1 MRIIIS
7 TTIKDEFSGFKVVT
21 SFKEVRD
28 YENVSLLVINE
39 FNESDFDAGV
49 FITEFYQSRGIKNFI
64 YINERPRE
72 AVKTAIVGVSGK
84 TYEDTFYLEDEEELL
99 ALAEEVE
106 EERSTELSTVYESA
120 EIVRDFIKRFA
131 TGDEAIKAPL
141 YLEQVENAL
150 NELSTTTQ
158 QQREQIMSM
167 GNSAIK
173 TFERA
178 NNVIAGI
185 AEQKKK
191 LELQLNTLMNEKP
204 AKSMK
209 TNQLGGNILF
219 FPTVP
224 YTGTAKMLFIRELS
238 PCRYLTSWMLAY
250 EHYLH
255 YERNKRVKLI
265 FVHQKGYGVAKRYES
280 FCSITQESM
289 HSEIL
294 YDENIIATNNPKQE
308 VMRKLFS
315 KQTDIFIVVDRL
327 YGKNDIVTGRVNK
340 LNAIGGRRD
349 LRTYGVKPETCISS
363 SSGNNNAP
371 DSVFY
376 NIPSIGKY
384 PTDPDTQKIAYIQ
397 CCPDSFKKLDALLG
411 I

>member
-7 TTIKDEFSGFKVVT
+7 TTLKDEFSNFKVVD
-21 SFKEVRD
+21 SFKKVRD
-28 YENVSLLVINE
+28 YDDVSLLVINE

-49 FITEFYQSRGIKNFI
+49 FIAEFYQSRGIKNFV
-64 YINERPRE
+64 YINEHPSE
-72 AVKTAIVGVSGK
+72 AIKTAIVGVSGRVF
-84 TYEDTFYLEDEEELL
+84 EDTFYLDEEEELL
-99 ALAEEVE
+99 ALSEEIE
-106 EERSTELSTVYESA
+106 EERCTELSTASESA
-120 EIVRDFIKRFA
+120 QIVRDFIKRFA

-150 NELSTTTQ
+150 NDLSISNQ

-167 GNSAIK
+167 GTSAIK

-191 LELQLNTLMNEKP
+191 LEMQLNTLMNETP
-204 AKSMK
+204 AKAMK
-209 TNQLGGNILF
+209 TNQLGGNIFF

-224 YTGTAKMLFIRELS
+224 YTGTAKMLFIREVS
-238 PCRYLTSWMLAY
+238 PCRFLTSWMLAY

-265 FVHQKGYGVAKRYES
+265 FVHQKGYGVAKRYEP

-289 HSEIL
+289 HSESL

-315 KQTDIFIVVDRL
+315 KQVDVFIVVDRL

-340 LNAIGGRRD
+340 LTAVGGRRD
-349 LRTYGVKPETCISS
+349 LKTYNLKPENCIFTL
-363 SSGNNNAP
+363 SGNNNTPENA
-371 DSVFY
+371 FY
-376 NIPSIGKY
+376 TIPSIGKY
-384 PTDPDTQKIAYIQ
+384 PTDADTQKIAYIQ
-397 CCPDSFKKLDALLG
+397 CCKDSYPKLDKFLG